1 MFQVKKGIS
10 RRFFMAI
17 MLIAL
22 IPIGVMGYEA
32 YALARK
38 ALTSSAFLHM
48 STIAQDH
55 AKHLDAWLKERLD
68 DTAVLSRL
76 PGIVEICEEYSRTLE
91 TGPPLAKLGELFRD
105 TLIATMERSSSYE
118 NIYLLLPKGEI
129 LSSNRSGSET
139 VSGFQKLEVVERL
152 RNSEE
157 PVFGPAFLL
166 SDHRWRLHMAA
177 KIRSKE
183 GRSLAIILAVL
194 DVSKTIDPFMMDRFG
209 LGETGET
216 YLVNR
221 DGQIIT
227 ESRFLNRSAQS
238 QPLDTLGIRSALNR
252 EDGTAVYQ
260 SYMGREVLGSYVWLP
275 RHEWAI
281 LAEIETDEIMRPLS
295 WIKSMGMLTAL
306 VVTGICLVMAYV
318 VSRRVSKPIIQIAN
332 AAQEMAAGQLEQR
345 IPFSSKDEVG
355 GLAASFN
362 AMAQRLSRL
371 ITTLRQ
377 KEDSLQKAYNE
388 LIAAQEQLVQSE
400 KMAAIGELV
409 ASIAHEMRNPLSSV
423 KLNIQIIE
431 RSMDKETLLYQH
443 LQIALDQTTQL
454 ERMFSDLLNYS
465 KPLLLQKSDVRMTE
479 ALDCSLQQLK
489 GEIETHE
496 VHISRAITE
505 ELPSIEA
512 DFDKVVQVLVNVLK
526 NALEASGRNSRVE
539 VAINLGRLQEKTAVV
554 VRITDHGKGILPRN
568 LGSIYKPFFTT
579 KKKGTGLGL
588 PIVRK
593 IMDAH
598 RGDISIASDPE
609 QGTTVQLT
617 FLCIQGAS

>member
-1 MFQVKKGIS
+1 MLQIKKGIS
-10 RRFFMAI
+10 RRFFMAM

-22 IPIGVMGYEA
+22 IPIGVMGYNA

-48 STIAQDH
+48 STIAKDH
-55 AKHLDAWLKERLD
+55 AKHLDAWLKERSD
-68 DTAVLSRL
+68 DIAVLSRL
-76 PGIVEICEEYSRTLE
+76 PAIAEICEEYSRALE
-91 TGPPLAKLGELFRD
+91 TGPPPAKLDELLRD
-105 TLIATMERSSSYE
+105 TLMATLERSPSYE
-118 NIYLLLPKGEI
+118 DIYILLPKGEV
-129 LSSNRSGSET
+129 LSSNRSGSGDT
-139 VSGFQKLEVVERL
+139 SGFQKLEVVERL
-152 RNSEE
+152 WNSDE

-166 SDHRWRLHMAA
+166 SDHRWRLHLAA
-177 KIRSKE
+177 KIRSKA
-183 GRSLAIILAVL
+183 GQPPAIILAVL
-194 DVSKTIDPFMMDRFG
+194 DVSKTLDPFMMDRIG

-252 EDGTAVYQ
+252 KDGTAVYQ

-275 RHEWAI
+275 RYEWAI

-318 VSRRVSKPIIQIAN
+318 VSRRVSQPIIQIAN
-332 AAQEMAAGQLEQR
+332 AAQEMAGGRYEQR

-355 GLAASFN
+355 ALAASFN
-362 AMAQRLSRL
+362 AMALQLSQS
-371 ITTLRQ
+371 ITTLRR
-377 KEDSLQKAYNE
+377 KEESLQKAYNE
-388 LIAAQEQLVQSE
+388 LITAQEQLVQSE

-423 KLNIQIIE
+423 KLNLQIIE
-431 RSMDKETLLYQH
+431 RSMDQETLLFQH
-443 LQIALDQTTQL
+443 LQIALDQASQL

-465 KPLLLQKSDVRMTE
+465 KPLLLQKSDVRMTD

-489 GEIETHE
+489 GEMESHG
-496 VHISRAITE
+496 VHILRTITE
-505 ELPSIEA
+505 GLPAIEA
-512 DFDKVVQVLVNVLK
+512 DFDRVVQVLVNVLK
-526 NALEASGRNSRVE
+526 NALEASGGNSQIE
-539 VAINLGRLQEKTAVV
+539 VAMDSGQLRGKTAMVV
-554 VRITDHGKGILPRN
+554 SIIDHGKGILPRN
-568 LGSIYKPFFTT
+568 LSSIYKPFFTT

-598 RGDISIASDPE
+598 QGDISITSDPG
-609 QGTTVQLT
+609 QGTTVRLT
-617 FLCIQGAS
+617 FLSI